1 MDSAGTP
8 ETPERGS
15 PGFAGETSVQKAL
28 QDGRAA
34 MRKARST
41 AHQTSSNRLRGARGF
56 QQRLPSHMK
65 TVTPRRLSKSPPP
78 QAAGSPEAK
87 ELKAG
92 EEVVIAENV
101 SSPKHGWGGKP
112 PLAVGRRQAE
122 SPPRRDAE
130 EGDVGTVLRCL
141 HNEVF
146 VEFTDRRLWLGTEE
160 VQRRWE
166 SPSARATIEGENEGE
181 PNEGRKEVSDV
192 FEADSPSR
200 SKPRRQMGRLGR
212 SKSKSKKEAADGRR
226 RGEPRVSRRLAA
238 TNVSGGAGGPT
249 SAEKA
254 QLAVR
259 DPPRGI
265 FRTARAEQYASVAAR
280 TSFASGRW
288 WRPHSAS

>member
-1 MDSAGTP
+1 M
-8 ETPERGS
+8 
-15 PGFAGETSVQKAL
+15 
-28 QDGRAA
+28 
-34 MRKARST
+34 
-41 AHQTSSNRLRGARGF
+41 
-56 QQRLPSHMK
+56 
-65 TVTPRRLSKSPPP
+65 
-78 QAAGSPEAK
+78 
-87 ELKAG
+87 
-92 EEVVIAENV
+92 
-101 SSPKHGWGGKP
+101 
-112 PLAVGRRQAE
+112 
-122 SPPRRDAE
+122 
-130 EGDVGTVLRCL
+130 RCL

-226 RGEPRVSRRLAA
+226 KGEPRVSRRLAA
-238 TNVSGGAGGPT
+238 TNVSSGAGGPT

-259 DPPRGI
+259 ARPR
-265 FRTARAEQYASVAAR
+265 ARHFSR
-280 TSFASGRW
+280 CPR
-288 WRPHSAS
+288 